1 MSYHLRDIS
10 KAEYDCEVTKT
21 LSLLDVPTKIKIKW
35 TNMEEKKNRVY
46 EFRYICF
53 HLTVGIDQ

>member
-10 KAEYDCEVTKT
+10 KTEYDCEVTKT

-35 TNMEEKKNRVY
+35 TNMEEKKPS
-46 EFRYICF
+46 
-53 HLTVGIDQ
+53 L